1 MMRRWKQ
8 QLGGLLIALVGGGG
22 TAWMWNT
29 ALKEGYFYPKA
40 SMLLPAFC
48 VLGLGLMLFPGYKE
62 ERTARGEDITGLT
75 GVRLITPRWWVILT
89 LALAAGVVNY
99 AMLSR

>member
-1 MMRRWKQ
+1 MRRWKQ

-29 ALKEGYFYPKA
+29 AVREGYFYPKA

-75 GVRLITPRWWVILT
+75 GMRLITPRWWVILT
-89 LALAAGVVNY
+89 LALAAGVTNY
-99 AMLSR
+99 AIMSSQ